1 MMLHRKIFVITLL
14 LFLGGGLFVQAQ
26 TRVSGQVIDE
36 QGEPI
41 PFANVI
47 FKNTHIGTA
56 CDENGKFSLFS
67 QKNYT
72 TVEVSSVGFTTKEVK
87 LKGHD
92 TEKLK
97 IVLAIEE
104 LEALVFVEKPKKN
117 LSKKEN
123 PAYPILQKIWAN
135 KHKNI
140 LTQTKAYQYKRYETV
155 ELGLN
160 NLDSVFLK
168 KALQS
173 EYKEI
178 RNILSEKK
186 YKRYFSMPMYLR

>member
-1 MMLHRKIFVITLL
+1 MIFNYLITNKLLRPKIMMLHRKIFVITLL

-72 TVEVSSVGFTTKEVK
+72 TVEVSS
-87 LKGHD
+87 
-92 TEKLK
+92 
-97 IVLAIEE
+97 
-104 LEALVFVEKPKKN
+104 
-117 LSKKEN
+117 
-123 PAYPILQKIWAN
+123 
-135 KHKNI
+135 
-140 LTQTKAYQYKRYETV
+140 
-155 ELGLN
+155 
-160 NLDSVFLK
+160 
-168 KALQS
+168 
-173 EYKEI
+173 EI
-178 RNILSEKK
+178 GRASCRE
-186 YKRYFSMPMYLR
+186 RV

>member
-1 MMLHRKIFVITLL
+1 MILNHLITNKLLSKIMMLHRKIFVITLL

-72 TVEVSSVGFTTKEVK
+72 TIEVSSVGFTTKEVK

-104 LEALVFVEKPKKN
+104 LEALWKN
-117 LSKKEN
+117 LRRIFRKRRIQ
-123 PAYPILQKIWAN
+123 PILF
-135 KHKNI
+135 
-140 LTQTKAYQYKRYETV
+140 Y
-155 ELGLN
+155 
-160 NLDSVFLK
+160 
-168 KALQS
+168 
-173 EYKEI
+173 
-178 RNILSEKK
+178 KK
-186 YKRYFSMPMYLR
+186 YGLISIKIYLPKPRLISTNAMRRWSWD

>member
-72 TVEVSSVGFTTKEVK
+72 TIEVSSVGFTTREVK

-117 LSKKEN
+117 L
-123 PAYPILQKIWAN
+123 
-135 KHKNI
+135 
-140 LTQTKAYQYKRYETV
+140 
-155 ELGLN
+155 
-160 NLDSVFLK
+160 
-168 KALQS
+168 
-173 EYKEI
+173 
-178 RNILSEKK
+178 
-186 YKRYFSMPMYLR
+186 

>member
-92 TEKLK
+92 TE
-97 IVLAIEE
+97 EE
-104 LEALVFVEKPKKN
+104 SFEKGESSLSYSTKN
-117 LSKKEN
+117 M
-123 PAYPILQKIWAN
+123 
-135 KHKNI
+135 
-140 LTQTKAYQYKRYETV
+140 
-155 ELGLN
+155 G
-160 NLDSVFLK
+160 
-168 KALQS
+168 
-173 EYKEI
+173 
-178 RNILSEKK
+178 
-186 YKRYFSMPMYLR
+186 

>member
-168 KALQS
+168 KA
-173 EYKEI
+173 
-178 RNILSEKK
+178 
-186 YKRYFSMPMYLR
+186 

>member
-1 MMLHRKIFVITLL
+1 MMLHRKIIVITLL
-14 LFLGGGLFVQAQ
+14 LFLGGGLLYRHKHVF
-26 TRVSGQVIDE
+26 SGQVIDE

-72 TVEVSSVGFTTKEVK
+72 TIEVSSVGFTTKEVK

-104 LEALVFVEKPKKN
+104 LEALVFVEN
-117 LSKKEN
+117 LRRIFRKRRIQ
-123 PAYPILQKIWAN
+123 PIHILQKIW
-135 KHKNI
+135 
-140 LTQTKAYQYKRYETV
+140 V
-155 ELGLN
+155 
-160 NLDSVFLK
+160 
-168 KALQS
+168 
-173 EYKEI
+173 
-178 RNILSEKK
+178 
-186 YKRYFSMPMYLR
+186 